1 MKFKMMLLSALL
13 YARSRLKEK
22 VLLSKKRQL
31 PTGRA
36 ALSMRPR
43 PESMGCTV
51 RCKNMENGCFL
62 VLNKWWWSGLKSDIA
77 GKQYR
82 LENARTWQTG
92 HIPCPAPS

>member
-1 MKFKMMLLSALL
+1 
-13 YARSRLKEK
+13 
-22 VLLSKKRQL
+22 
-31 PTGRA
+31 
-36 ALSMRPR
+36 
-43 PESMGCTV
+43 
-51 RCKNMENGCFL
+51 MENGCFL